1 MYDKSK
7 EGKIIK
13 NIEYSNPH
21 SVLNKYMYDKK
32 CLWKLQ
38 PLVWFSER
46 KTKPHKTYMHLPVF
60 HLIQPKSL
68 SDLLAWGGTRYI
80 LFVSKDDQWY
90 PAEVVLFQDTWG
102 QIITGLGEPCF
113 VIAIHNKK
121 YSCKTII
128 WDNNDTL
135 SITLSLSQNPVRY
148 KAVKCRKIF
157 LYFRHDRMFMYP
169 DKHLSHPLLS
179 WFKQYFLFLKL
190 YFELV
195 YIASN
200 RLIRWFG
207 LSPEGKGTW
216 CFHNG
221 RILSPPP
228 KSHIE
233 NVTPAPL
240 VIVSTLKPTVGI
252 TNSSCLPS
260 LSL

>member
-7 EGKIIK
+7 EGKIIE
-13 NIEYSNPH
+13 NIEYSNPP
-21 SVLNKYMYDKK
+21 SVLNKYMSDKK

-38 PLVWFSER
+38 PLVWISER
-46 KTKPHKTYMHLPVF
+46 KTRPHKTYMHLSVF
-60 HLIQPKSL
+60 HLIQPKSF
-68 SDLLAWGGTRYI
+68 SELLAWGGTRYI

-102 QIITGLGEPCF
+102 QIITGLGELCF

-121 YSCKTII
+121 YSCKQSYEII
-128 WDNNDTL
+128 MTHYLLHYLYLKIQFDIKRLW
-135 SITLSLSQNPVRY
+135 
-148 KAVKCRKIF
+148 RKIF
-157 LYFRHDRMFMYP
+157 LYFRHGRMFTSP

-233 NVTPAPL
+233 NVTPAL
-240 VIVSTLKPTVGI
+240 LSIVSTLKLTVGI
-252 TNSSCLPS
+252 TKSSCLPS